1 MREVSLG
8 LLDMFRKRRE
18 ETEMKVE
25 SEGAATELEKLLA
38 NSQETYEALRNT
50 MFLDPRKVDIS
61 LSDAAEQAK
70 QHEKEGDLVKAKVW
84 YEIAGGLAIHK
95 GDVKK
100 VAEYFKKCE
109 GVAQGTKY
117 TILKNPEE
125 AVAKAQEYY
134 KQFLKG

>member
-1 MREVSLG
+1 MG
-8 LLDMFRKRRE
+8 LLDRLRRRE
-18 ETEMKVE
+18 EETETKAELKGVT
-25 SEGAATELEKLLA
+25 TELEKFLA

-50 MFLDPRKVDIS
+50 MFLDPRKVEAS

-70 QHEKEGDLVKAKVW
+70 QHEEEGDSTKARVW
-84 YEIAGGLAIHK
+84 YEIAGGLAIYK

-100 VAEYFKKCE
+100 VTEYFKKCE
-109 GVAQGTKY
+109 EMAQGTKY
-117 TILKNPEE
+117 PILKNPKE

>member
-1 MREVSLG
+1 
-8 LLDMFRKRRE
+8 
-18 ETEMKVE
+18 
-25 SEGAATELEKLLA
+25 LA